1 MANYPNHCFIF
12 VGSTQARH
20 CCCHPAPRCR
30 HPASRCRHSPSLATP
45 TATTLTTRSSPL
57 CCSHHPLLVTQAVE
71 SVHGAL
77 PYFRKAEPAWLQ
89 LPGYTPSE
97 LAAMSHQLLTAAG
110 YSLPVVPARDA
121 TSLLQ
126 QAICATWAA
135 THRTYELLPRST
147 SGRGRPHASL
157 PRYCTGGRAT

>member
-1 MANYPNHCFIF
+1 MLLPPSFP
-12 VGSTQARH
+12 RH
-20 CCCHPAPRCR
+20 AHR
-30 HPASRCRHSPSLATP
+30 HHA
-45 TATTLTTRSSPL
+45 
-57 CCSHHPLLVTQAVE
+57 HHPLLVTQAVE

-135 THRTYELLPRST
+135 THRTYERLPPLRLT
-147 SGRGRPHASL
+147 AAALTPRLPATVQVAARRDRAAERAPRGRARPARDL
-157 PRYCTGGRAT
+157 EPV

>member
-1 MANYPNHCFIF
+1 MLLPPCFPLLTLSPCF
-12 VGSTQARH
+12 PLLPPSFPRH
-20 CCCHPAPRCR
+20 AQR
-30 HPASRCRHSPSLATP
+30 HHA
-45 TATTLTTRSSPL
+45 
-57 CCSHHPLLVTQAVE
+57 HHPLLVTQAVE

-89 LPGYTPSE
+89 LPGYSPSE

-147 SGRGRPHASL
+147 THRGRPHASP
-157 PRYCTGGRAT
+157 PRYCAGGLAT

>member
-1 MANYPNHCFIF
+1 MLPLSFPLPPPCFSLPPPCF
-12 VGSTQARH
+12 TLLPPCFPRH
-20 CCCHPAPRCR
+20 AHR
-30 HPASRCRHSPSLATP
+30 HHA
-45 TATTLTTRSSPL
+45 
-57 CCSHHPLLVTQAVE
+57 HHHHAHRPLLVTQAVE

-126 QAICATWAA
+126 QAICATWPA
-135 THRTYELLPRST
+135 THRTYELPLPPLRLT
-147 SGRGRPHASL
+147 AAALTPRLPATVQVAS
-157 PRYCTGGRAT
+157 